1 MKSYP
6 KRYQL
11 NSEIQLI
18 DLALFFPKKKILII
32 SDLHLGYEEA
42 LNRKG
47 VLIPRFQFKDTI
59 TRLKPILE
67 TTKPET
73 VIINGDLKHEFG
85 LNGETFSN

>member
-32 SDLHLGYEEA
+32 SDLHLGMKKPSIE
-42 LNRKG
+42 KG
-47 VLIPRFQFKDTI
+47 C
-59 TRLKPILE
+59 
-67 TTKPET
+67 
-73 VIINGDLKHEFG
+73 
-85 LNGETFSN
+85 